1 MLGGNMIGA
10 EQIMELVGKNIELLC
25 FAQYSLYIHL
35 EDKILITVESGFEHV
50 HSGTRRVCHLSS
62 PPVDCSVLAILEST
76 VRSVVIAQNGELQ
89 LTFSNGDSLRVFKE
103 TKYESYRIKIGVEE
117 LIP

>member
-1 MLGGNMIGA
+1 MIGTEHITA
-10 EQIMELVGKNIELLC
+10 LVGKNIELVC

-35 EDKILITVESGFEHV
+35 ADKILITVESGFEHI

-62 PPVDCSVLAILEST
+62 PPIDCSVLTILEST
-76 VRSVVIAQNGELQ
+76 VNTAVINQNGDLQ
-89 LTFSNGDSLRVFKE
+89 LAISNGDSLRVFKE
-103 TKYESYRIKIGVEE
+103 PKYESYRIKIGVEE